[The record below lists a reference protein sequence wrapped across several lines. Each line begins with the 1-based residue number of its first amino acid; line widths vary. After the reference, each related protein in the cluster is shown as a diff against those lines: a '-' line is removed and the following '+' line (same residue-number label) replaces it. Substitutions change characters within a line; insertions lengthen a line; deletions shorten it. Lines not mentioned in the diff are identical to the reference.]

1 MKRLIIILVAIIV
14 AVPLSAQAQKRN
26 KRDAETEQLREQV
39 AALCAQVEQLQRE
52 VERRVVRAQ
61 EVNPSWEK
69 WKDVRYNYGFNT
81 EEQPIYNTV
90 EGVLESNTMLS
101 VRGGRGR
108 WNNSTSKPYTTFVDG
123 GHLFEGWNGSET
135 CRLTMLIGKQAP
147 DIACIQVYSPKGLY
161 LPKRHFGWVKIGSDD
176 ACEGVDFGRRWAVS
190 FVPFTLGAFESQP
203 TTTFYKNSQLDT
215 DAVPVGT
222 LYFDKKA
229 GKIGCYTEQG
239 WRYLQF
245 EQPTATDN
253 NK

>member
-1 MKRLIIILVAIIV
+1 MQRVVRIV
-14 AVPLSAQAQKRN
+14 CFALLLLQCVEVSAQKISR
-26 KRDAETEQLREQV
+26 KQLV
-39 AALCAQVEQLQRE
+39 TLVEQLQDRVAE
-52 VERRVVRAQ
+52 LEKQVEGRVVVAKP
-61 EVNPSWEK
+61 VNPAWEK
-69 WKDVRYNYGFNT
+69 WQDVRYNYGFNT

-229 GKIGCYTEQG
+229 GKIGCYTQQG

-245 EQPTATDN
+245 EQPAATDN